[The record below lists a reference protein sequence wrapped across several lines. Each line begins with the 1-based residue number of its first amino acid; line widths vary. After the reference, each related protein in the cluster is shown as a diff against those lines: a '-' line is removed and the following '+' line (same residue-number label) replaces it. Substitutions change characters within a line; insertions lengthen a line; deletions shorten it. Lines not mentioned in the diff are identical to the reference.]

1 MSRKMVSS
9 WAKKN
14 FIYWFADHYE
24 ISDEAYDL
32 LEEIIENEDLLS
44 RMRVTEDGTLLKPL
58 LVISTADTGMPSLLL
73 QCFDRNLH
81 NVQDILS
88 YLWQLENKP
97 FYLTLYFFDRSQSK
111 PYLAIAENPPTLL
124 EPEKASAL
132 RFDFELNLCLQ
143 ELRKVEQRRQLM
155 AEIDSVLAS
164 GEKRR
169 FIQLVRKLKRI
180 K

>member
-58 LVISTADTGMPSLLL
+58 LVVSTAETGMPSLLL
-73 QCFDRNLH
+73 QSFDRDLRNSH
-81 NVQDILS
+81 EILN
-88 YLWQLENKP
+88 YLWQMENKP
-97 FYLTLYFFDRSQSK
+97 FYLTLYFFDRSQCK
-111 PYLAIAENPPTLL
+111 PYLAVAENPPSLL
-124 EPEKASAL
+124 DPEKANAL
-132 RFDFELNLCLQ
+132 RFDFELRLCLE
-143 ELRKVEQRRQLM
+143 ELRKSEQRRQLM
-155 AEIDSVLAS
+155 AEIDRVLAK